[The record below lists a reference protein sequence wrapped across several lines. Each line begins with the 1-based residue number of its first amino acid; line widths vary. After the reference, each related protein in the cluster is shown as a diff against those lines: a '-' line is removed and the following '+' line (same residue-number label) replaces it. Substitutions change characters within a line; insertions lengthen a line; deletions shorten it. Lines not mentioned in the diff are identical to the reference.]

1 MRFSLVVS
9 TIGRVDDLRALLA
22 SLTVQ
27 TFRDFEVIVVDQN
40 SVDQNSDDRLSELV
54 REFKPMLTLHHIPM
68 PQRGV
73 SRGRNRGMREA
84 SGDIVT
90 FPDDDCTYR
99 HDLLERVDAMFAKLH
114 DMDAL
119 SVRCDTPLGGVQKIA
134 RFDAA
139 PGPVTRKNL
148 LHCFVEFAF
157 FARRDQFDGL
167 SFNES
172 LGVGAGTPWGS
183 DEGPDL
189 VLRMLSRGC
198 RMRYCPE
205 ISILHAS
212 PLESIDEQ
220 TLRRS
225 YTYGCGR
232 GRLYR
237 LHRFPPHAVLY
248 SLVRSLGGCCLNLA
262 QLRRIWARYY
272 WLAFCGK
279 VRGYLA
285 SI

>member
-9 TIGRVDDLRALLA
+9 TIGRFDDLRALFVSLA
-22 SLTVQ
+22 AQ

-40 SVDQNSDDRLSELV
+40 GDDRLVALI
-54 REFKPMLTLHHIPM
+54 REFASTFSLRHVPM
-68 PQRGV
+68 PERGV
-73 SRGRNRGMREA
+73 SRGRNRGLREA

-99 HDLLERVDAMFAKLH
+99 HDVLERVHAMFERLH
-114 DMDAL
+114 EMDAL
-119 SVRCDTPLGGVQKIA
+119 SVRCDAPSGAVQKVA
-134 RFDAA
+134 RFDAV
-139 PGPVTRKNL
+139 PGPVTRNNL
-148 LHCFVEFAF
+148 LNCFVEFAF

-189 VLRMLSRGC
+189 VLRMLNRGC

-212 PLESIDEQ
+212 PLESIDER

-237 LHRFPPHAVLY
+237 LHRFPLHAVVY

-262 QLRRIWARYY
+262 QLRSIWARYY

-279 VRGYLA
+279 LRGYLA
-285 SI
+285 SV